1 MFRLVNIDARYS
13 AAIQDCSGSPRL
25 GKIEPAEHAGCLA
38 TCGANSRLANPALKT
53 RQADLESIAGTIV
66 LMATWYRR
74 VFLLAIP
81 LILSNLTQPLL
92 STVDTI
98 LSGHL
103 PGPAALGGVAVGG
116 IFFNSV
122 FWTFGFLR
130 MSTTGLVA
138 QSYGARDHEELRL
151 HFARALLCALAIGAV
166 VLAVRGPLILL
177 AITMLGAGP
186 DVAQNAEIYCDIR
199 IWSAPAAL
207 ANYVILG
214 SLLGRQRARTALV
227 VQAAINV
234 VNVAVALWLVMRLH
248 WGVAGI
254 ATATLTADWAGLLL
268 GLAIV
273 WQSRMISGTLD
284 AGCIRWKS
292 LAHGPSLLHLFA
304 LNRDLLL
311 RTLSLVAAYAWFT
324 RVGARAGDVTLAAN
338 AVLLNLHGIASYALD
353 GFANATEALVGEA
366 VGARRVADY
375 RAVLRA
381 STVAAGVVAAL
392 ISLAYLAL
400 GGELIRILTNQEAV
414 RTLAARYLPW
424 AAVMPV
430 IAVWGYQLDGI
441 FIGATRARE
450 LRDSMLISFLGYIV
464 LAVVL
469 NWWIGN
475 HGLWCAF
482 CCFMVLRGATLRLRL
497 PRIEKSFAEAT
508 PAPAAA

>member
-1 MFRLVNIDARYS
+1 
-13 AAIQDCSGSPRL
+13 
-25 GKIEPAEHAGCLA
+25 
-38 TCGANSRLANPALKT
+38 
-53 RQADLESIAGTIV
+53 
-66 LMATWYRR
+66 MAYWYRR

-103 PGPAALGGVAVGG
+103 PGAAALGGVAVGG

-138 QSYGARDHEELRL
+138 QAYGAQDHEEQRL
-151 HFARALLCALAIGAV
+151 HFARAFLSAVAIGAV
-166 VLAVRGPLILL
+166 ILAVRGPLIALSIQL
-177 AITMLGAGP
+177 LGAGAE
-186 DVAQNAEIYCDIR
+186 VARNASVYCHIR

-214 SLLGRQRARTALV
+214 SLLGRQRARLALA
-227 VQAAINV
+227 VQALINV
-234 VNVAVALWLVMRLH
+234 VNVAVALWLVIQLH

-254 ATATLTADWAGLLL
+254 ATATMTADYAGLLL

-273 WQSRMISGTLD
+273 GQSGMLVNKAR
-284 AGCIRWKS
+284 AGRIRWHE
-292 LAHGPSLLHLFA
+292 LTHGPSLRHLFG
-304 LNRDLLL
+304 LNRDILL

-324 RVGARAGDVTLAAN
+324 RAGARAGDVTLAAN

-366 VGARRVADY
+366 VGARRLGDY

-392 ISLAYLAL
+392 ISLAYLGF
-400 GGELIRILTNQEAV
+400 GGELIRIFTNDETVRAMAE
-414 RTLAARYLPW
+414 RTLPW
-424 AAVMPV
+424 MVVMPI

-441 FIGATRARE
+441 FIGATRGRD
-450 LRDSMLISFLGYIV
+450 LRDSMVVSFLGYLALAIV
-464 LAVVL
+464 
-469 NWWIGN
+469 WEKWFGN
-475 HGLWCAF
+475 NGLWCAF
-482 CCFMVLRGATLRLRL
+482 LCFMVLRGTTLGLRL
-497 PRIEKSFAEAT
+497 PRIERTFLEPVPVS
-508 PAPAAA
+508 